1 MNSQLNSICMY
12 KGCNITK
19 YIANTFLPTTPF
31 SNNLLQGSYLP
42 KKKSEQM
49 FVISHYFGPNSFG
62 KPESSYIYMDI
73 QIYIKYNHDSYRLH
87 VMGKGVGVCVKNL
100 IGDVHCANYMY
111 GEQKAKRK

>member
-1 MNSQLNSICMY
+1 MYIHYFLSQLNSILCMY

-19 YIANTFLPTTPF
+19 YIANTFLRTTPF

-62 KPESSYIYMDI
+62 KPESFYIYGH
-73 QIYIKYNHDSYRLH
+73 IYSYTSNTMTPIDFMCWERAW
-87 VMGKGVGVCVKNL
+87 GCV
-100 IGDVHCANYMY
+100 
-111 GEQKAKRK
+111 